1 MIKKTIVVF
10 LVVILIGSI
19 AIIKTQDLNIKDSN
33 DQMTLLKS
41 VGNWVIQIFSNLK
54 SVTAYVIQQDWKPQS
69 EENTTSSS

>member
-10 LVVILIGSI
+10 LAVILIGSI
-19 AIIKTQDLNIKDSN
+19 AIIKSQDLNIKDSN

-41 VGNWVIQIFSNLK
+41 VGNWVVQLFSNLK

>member
-19 AIIKTQDLNIKDSN
+19 AIIKSQDLNIKDSN

-41 VGNWVIQIFSNLK
+41 VGNWVVQLFSNLK

>member
-19 AIIKTQDLNIKDSN
+19 AIIKSQDLNIKDSN

-41 VGNWVIQIFSNLK
+41 VGNWVVQLFSNLK
-54 SVTAYVIQQDWKPQS
+54 SVTAYVIKQDWKPQS